1 MATKF
6 KKGFTVRVEEN
17 TFDEFNK
24 ICDSIGVMPS
34 TVLRLLIEDCVSR
47 QTIPVN
53 LLPEKVVAKMQ
64 DAVKNVDRYRQI
76 LENK

>member
-6 KKGFTVRVEEN
+6 KKGLTVRVEEH

-34 TVLRLLIEDCVSR
+34 TVLRLLVEDCVSR

-53 LLPEKVVAKMQ
+53 LLSEKVVAKMQ

>member
-6 KKGFTVRVEEN
+6 KKGLTVRVEEH
-17 TFDEFNK
+17 TFDGFNK
-24 ICDSIGVMPS
+24 ICRSIGVIPS
-34 TVLRLLIEDCVSR
+34 TVLRLLVEDCVSR